1 MQGYIDLLISKLKDV
16 AVSGQPTNMV
26 QMVRLEIIRRRTQ
39 CANVYRYNF
48 TTFDIIGDLSF
59 GTPFNCLVSN
69 EYHYWVLNTIKVIQS
84 APYIQFLAQ
93 YPLLGKLVK
102 LFHAKIY
109 QSRSETIM
117 FKYTRTAVDRRLND
131 KSQDGRYDFIDALTK
146 DNIVHGEEIYGNAV
160 TLVLAG
166 SETTATLLSG
176 ATYYVKPS
184 SKPVPIQPDRCWLF
198 LKSCLALGQNTAF
211 SNTDLG
217 TNSESAPRQSF
228 YSSKGRF

>member
-1 MQGYIDLLISKLKDV
+1 M
-16 AVSGQPTNMV
+16 
-26 QMVRLEIIRRRTQ
+26 
-39 CANVYRYNF
+39 CRYNF

-69 EYHYWVLNTIKVIQS
+69 EYHYWVLNTIKVIRS
-84 APYIQFLAQ
+84 VPYVQFLNT

-102 LFHAKIY
+102 LFMPKSIKTV
-109 QSRSETIM
+109 RDNM
-117 FKYTRTAVDRRLND
+117 FNYTRTAVDRRLND

-176 ATYYVKPS
+176 ATYYVSLPQS
-184 SKPVPIQPDRCWLF
+184 LYQPNRTVVGCFCDHVSAWAIPLLFPIQI
-198 LKSCLALGQNTAF
+198 
-211 SNTDLG
+211 
-217 TNSESAPRQSF
+217 
-228 YSSKGRF
+228 